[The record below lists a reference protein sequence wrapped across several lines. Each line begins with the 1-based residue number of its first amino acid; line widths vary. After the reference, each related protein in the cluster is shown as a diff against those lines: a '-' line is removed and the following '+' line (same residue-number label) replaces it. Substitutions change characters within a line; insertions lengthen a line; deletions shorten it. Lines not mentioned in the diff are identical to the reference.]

1 MKTNQTVRRVDK
13 PWGYELIWAETGSYV
28 GKILHVKKG
37 HKLSLQYH
45 QIKEETMYLLSGRV
59 TLVYENDQGKLEEI
73 DMRPGEAQHIQ
84 PLRKHRLVAV
94 EDSDMAEVSTP
105 HLGDVVR
112 IEDTYGR
119 EGTSKP

>member
-1 MKTNQTVRRVDK
+1 MNTNQTVRRVDK
-13 PWGYELIWAETGSYV
+13 PWGYELIWAETAAYV

-37 HKLSLQYH
+37 HRLSLQYH
-45 QIKEETMYLLSGRV
+45 QIKEETMFLLSGRV
-59 TLVYENDQGKLEEI
+59 TLVYENDKGQLEEI
-73 DMRPGEAQHIQ
+73 DMKPGQAQHIQ

-112 IEDTYGR
+112 LEDTYGR